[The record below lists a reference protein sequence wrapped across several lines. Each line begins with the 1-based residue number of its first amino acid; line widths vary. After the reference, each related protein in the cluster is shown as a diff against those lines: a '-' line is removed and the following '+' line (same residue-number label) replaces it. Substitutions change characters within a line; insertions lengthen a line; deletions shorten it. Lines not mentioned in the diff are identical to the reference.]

1 MNCWDANLALDK
13 RFAFINAM
21 SSVVSLSIQVMELA
35 VIATCSGFGPS
46 GLELAI
52 GISAFTSIF
61 LNQLVLC
68 LHKY

>member
-1 MNCWDANLALDK
+1 MSDISLALDK
-13 RFAFINAM
+13 RFAFISAM

-35 VIATCSGFGPS
+35 GIATCSGFGPS

-61 LNQLVLC
+61 LSQLAIC
-68 LHKY
+68 LRKY